1 LKWNYF
7 SKTIY
12 GLYEDGFLKKHK
24 GGKIMKKILVI
35 IFAVIFTVAFVTA
48 CSGQA
53 QTPTATSSAP
63 ASSAPAST
71 AASSQAPAAEKK
83 LVVGFAALT
92 LGNSWNV
99 QTYESLKA
107 AVARHPEIDKIQFGN
122 SEANPDKQINDI
134 RNMIDQKVDVIL
146 IEACSETAL
155 NPVIEEAVAAGIPV
169 VVADSLVTSDKVT
182 SQVAPDQKKWGEE
195 TAKWLIEKMG
205 GKGNI
210 VVLNGIAGNSSNNDR
225 WGGAKKIFDQNTNVK
240 ILADANCDW
249 DQAKA
254 QPVVANWLAAYPQ
267 IDGVWSQGGA
277 MTAAAMLEFQ
287 KAKRPLVPMVGEAY
301 NGFMRVWT
309 ENKNAG
315 YSGIACV
322 LPNYDIQIALELAL
336 KAKKGETVPKFVDVP
351 LTLIYDNDTDK
362 YFIKDKPDDY
372 WMVND
377 MEPAQIEQV
386 IKDNGK
392 DARPAE

>member
-1 LKWNYF
+1 
-7 SKTIY
+7 
-12 GLYEDGFLKKHK
+12 
-24 GGKIMKKILVI
+24 MKKWVLTVFTCLLVVMTL
-35 IFAVIFTVAFVTA
+35 AACGQTVAPQPESQVA
-48 CSGQA
+48 DE
-53 QTPTATSSAP
+53 TPAKTED
-63 ASSAPAST
+63 T
-71 AASSQAPAAEKK
+71 AAAMPEEK

-92 LGNSWNV
+92 LSNSWNV

-107 AVARHPEIDKIQFGN
+107 AVARHPEIEKIQFGN

-134 RNMIDQKVDVIL
+134 RNMIDKGVDVIL

-182 SQVAPDQKKWGEE
+182 SQVAPDQYEWGIE
-195 TAKWLIEKMG
+195 TANWLVEQMG

-225 WGGAKKIFDQNTNVK
+225 WGGAKSVFDANPDIK

-254 QPVVANWLAAYPQ
+254 QPVVANWLAAYPE

-287 KAKRPLVPMVGEAY
+287 KAGRPLVPMVGEAY
-301 NGFMRVWT
+301 NGFMRVWV
-309 ENKNAG
+309 ENQDKG
-315 YSGIACV
+315 FSGIACV

-336 KAKKGETVPKFVDVP
+336 KALHGEEVPNYVDVP
-351 LTLIYDNDTDK
+351 LTLIYD
-362 YFIKDKPDDY
+362 KDAIDYWVQDQPDDY
-372 WMVND
+372 WMIND
-377 MEPAQIEQV
+377 LSLEEIEQ
-386 IKDNGK
+386 IIMDNK
-392 DARPAE
+392 